1 MARPSRRSPR
11 AHVVSGEWPLAKL
24 DGDPAAEVAQRLS
37 ARLAAAAGELSLR
50 GVEAATGVDHDSV
63 ARILR
68 GDTWPDIATVAK
80 LEHGLG
86 VDLWPGR
93 AAPDK
98 GGGSPSGDD

>member
-1 MARPSRRSPR
+1 MARPTRRSPR
-11 AHVVSGEWPLAKL
+11 GHVVSGEWPLAKL
-24 DGDPAAEVAQRLS
+24 DGDPAAEAAQGFA

-80 LEHGLG
+80 LEHGLAA
-86 VDLWPGR
+86 DLWPGR
-93 AAPDK
+93 MLPKAEGPE
-98 GGGSPSGDD
+98 GEP